1 MSIRLVLT
9 DLDGTL
15 LDPERNISDEAV
27 EIIAELGRRGT
38 LFTFIT
44 GRPWCAAERFARRAG
59 VTLPIITC
67 NGGVLHQGETVLERH
82 PMTIAPLRTLFEQA
96 AGDGMTL
103 LCSSEGR
110 EFAMTETDWT
120 RRRDYPIRW
129 PSDRE
134 WEELR
139 ADKLN
144 IIPGEKN
151 AAFRELFPLLD
162 RLSKQYEI
170 VRYDDTGCEIT
181 AMGIHKASAVAN
193 YAKRYGIAMQDVLAI
208 GDNANDIDMLRLAGV
223 GAAVANAT
231 DAAKA
236 AADYICA
243 NSNTEGVVE
252 AIRRFCFR
260 EAGE

>member
-15 LDPERNISDEAV
+15 LDPERHISDEAV
-27 EIIAELGRRGT
+27 ETIAELGRRGI

-44 GRPWCAAERFARRAG
+44 GRPWHAAERFARRAG

-67 NGGVLHQGETVLERH
+67 NGGALHQGETVLEH
-82 PMTIAPLRTLFEQA
+82 HSMTIAPLRPLFAQA
-96 AGDGMTL
+96 AAEGMTL
-103 LCSSEGR
+103 LCSSEGK

-120 RRRDYPIRW
+120 RQRDYVIHW

-134 WEELR
+134 WEDLS

-144 IIPGEKN
+144 IIPGDKN
-151 AAFRELFPLLD
+151 AAFRELFPLMD
-162 RLSKQYEI
+162 QLSGQYEI
-170 VRYDDTGCEIT
+170 VRYGDTGCEI
-181 AMGIHKASAVAN
+181 AAKGVHKATALAD
-193 YAKRYGIAMQDVLAI
+193 YAKRFGVALRDVLAV
-208 GDNANDIDMLRLAGV
+208 GDNANDIQMLRLAGV

-236 AADYICA
+236 AADYVCK
-243 NSNTEGVVE
+243 NRNTAGVVE
-252 AIRRFCFR
+252 AIRRFCF
-260 EAGE
+260 GEV